1 MRPGG
6 VLRTNVDV
14 KDRPTH
20 PNLRAQ
26 GLGEYEPREWYLG
39 SEKFRAELLAQVE
52 RQAGP
57 RHVGQELTQSA
68 KAKAQRIIREE
79 LEALG
84 WGAHE
89 LAGRRK
95 GDPEK
100 LRVATRLRRETT
112 MTLAWIAQHLC
123 MGSAG
128 YVNYLLYRK
137 AFHQTNRNE
146 TPIQNNK

>member
-1 MRPGG
+1 M
-6 VLRTNVDV
+6 
-14 KDRPTH
+14 
-20 PNLRAQ
+20 
-26 GLGEYEPREWYLG
+26 
-39 SEKFRAELLAQVE
+39 
-52 RQAGP
+52 
-57 RHVGQELTQSA
+57 GQELTQSA
-68 KAKAQRIIREE
+68 QAKAQRIIREE

-112 MTLAWIAQHLC
+112 MTLAWIIQHLC

-128 YVNYLLYRK
+128 YVNYPLYRK
-137 AFHQTNRNE
+137 ALHQTNRNE
-146 TPIQNNK
+146 TPIQNKLF

>member
-1 MRPGG
+1 
-6 VLRTNVDV
+6 
-14 KDRPTH
+14 
-20 PNLRAQ
+20 
-26 GLGEYEPREWYLG
+26 
-39 SEKFRAELLAQVE
+39 LAQVE

-68 KAKAQRIIREE
+68 QAKAQRIIREE

-112 MTLAWIAQHLC
+112 MTLAWIIQHLC

-128 YVNYLLYRK
+128 YVNYPLYRK
-137 AFHQTNRNE
+137 ALHQTNRNE
-146 TPIQNNK
+146 TPIQNKLF